1 MKIICPEHNGSI
13 DIPDEYIIEALNNP
27 QQTCEIICPVCK
39 EQIII
44 HNVWIGNNPPSS
56 NI

>member
-13 DIPDEYIIEALNNP
+13 EILDKYIIEALKNP

-44 HNVWIGNNPPSS
+44 HNVWIGNQPPSS